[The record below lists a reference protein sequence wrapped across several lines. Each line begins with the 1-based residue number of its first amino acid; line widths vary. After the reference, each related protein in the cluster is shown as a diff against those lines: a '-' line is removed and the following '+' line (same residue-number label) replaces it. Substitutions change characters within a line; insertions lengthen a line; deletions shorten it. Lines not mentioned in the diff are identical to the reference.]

1 MIFTNIIA
9 VLMVSAFIAL
19 LVGKRFARTLPYI
32 AAIGVLISFAL
43 LAHFASNH
51 HDLFHQAMPLV
62 SVPWISSLGIEYATF
77 IDSLSFILVALTLI
91 LALVC
96 ILVSV
101 SEISQYQNFYY
112 FNLLAALAGIVG
124 VFAAADLFLFFFFW
138 EVMLLP
144 MTALIAIWG
153 HENRR
158 YAAIKFFIFTQVSSL
173 LMLVA
178 IIVMAFIYQQQF
190 GDISFNYF
198 DWQQLNIAM
207 PLQYWLMLGFFVAF
221 AVKLPSFPFHTWL
234 PDAHTQ
240 APTAGSVL
248 LAGVLLKTGAY
259 GLMRFVLPLFEQA
272 ATHFAPVAIALGV
285 ISIVYGAVMAF
296 AQTDFKRLVAY
307 SSISHMGFITLAL
320 FSFSPIAYHGAI
332 VTLVAHGLSSAALFA
347 MAGML
352 YQRLHTRDLKKMG
365 GLFASAPRMGGMLLA
380 FVAGAF
386 GMPGLLNFVGE
397 FMTLTG
403 TFTHHPIATAFAATA
418 MIGSAIYGMYL
429 FQQSFQGKPQENVK
443 IPDLRAHEW
452 LLCSLLFG
460 LLLYLGLFPQAL
472 LMHFDS
478 IYPSVADAQLIGG
491 KL

>member
-1 MIFTNIIA
+1 MIFTNIIII
-9 VLMVSAFIAL
+9 LMFTALVAL
-19 LVGKRFARTLPYI
+19 LVGKKFARSLPYV
-32 AAIGVLISFAL
+32 ASAGVLTSFVM
-43 LAHFASNH
+43 LAQFANH
-51 HDLFHQAMPLV
+51 HQDLFHQAMPLV

-101 SEISQYQNFYY
+101 TEIKQHLNFYY
-112 FNLLAALAGIVG
+112 FNLLAALAGIIG

-190 GDISFNYF
+190 GQFSFNYF
-198 DWQQLNIAM
+198 EWQQLDIAM
-207 PLQYWLMLGFFVAF
+207 PLQTWLMFGFFVAF

-272 ATHFAPVAIALGV
+272 SIQFAPIAITLGV
-285 ISIVYGAVMAF
+285 ISIIYGAVMAF

-307 SSISHMGFITLAL
+307 SSISHMGFVTLAL

-352 YQRLHTRDLKKMG
+352 YQRLHTRDLNKMG

-403 TFTHHPIATAFAATA
+403 TFANHPVATALAATA

-429 FQQSFQGKPQENVK
+429 FQQSFQGKPVTHSAVE
-443 IPDLRAHEW
+443 DLRGHEW
-452 LLCSLLFG
+452 LLCSILFG
-460 LLLYLGLFPQAL
+460 LLLYLGLFPQSL
-472 LMHFDS
+472 LMHFDA
-478 IYPSVADAQLIGG
+478 IYPTVADAQLIGG